1 MPGFD
6 FQQFGR
12 AFHDARHARG
22 LTVRD
27 VERLTSL
34 SLGQISRI
42 EQGEPVGLRSVLA
55 VCRFLDCP
63 VETFIP
69 AEPVNS
75 DTPYAP
81 NGAAE
86 QTQDVEDLEDCEA
99 AASGK

>member
-1 MPGFD
+1 M
-6 FQQFGR
+6 
-12 AFHDARHARG
+12 
-22 LTVRD
+22 RD
-27 VERLTSL
+27 VGGRIA
-34 SLGQISRI
+34 ISAAQVANV
-42 EQGEPVGLRSVLA
+42 EAGKPVGLRTVLA
-55 VCRFLDCP
+55 VCEFLDCP

-99 AASGK
+99 AAPGK

>member
-6 FQQFGR
+6 FSEFGR
-12 AFHDARHARG
+12 ALRAHRHQHG

-27 VERLTSL
+27 VGGRIA
-34 SLGQISRI
+34 ISAAQVANV
-42 EQGEPVGLRSVLA
+42 EAGKPVGLRTVLA
-55 VCRFLDCP
+55 VCELLDCP

-99 AASGK
+99 AAPGK

>member
-6 FQQFGR
+6 FSQFGR

-27 VERLTSL
+27 VERMTSL
-34 SLGQISRI
+34 SLGQIARI

-55 VCRFLDCP
+55 VCEFLDCP

-69 AEPVNS
+69 ADPVNS

-81 NGAAE
+81 NGAGDEAE
-86 QTQDVEDLEDCEA
+86 ECEPA
-99 AASGK
+99 APCK